1 MPGFFRAEFSM
12 VSRQG
17 GTGKAAAKLAYI
29 MRTDVADL
37 NTGEIKH
44 PASREDDFITG
55 GIVFPEHLS
64 EKARERWRDFSNLA
78 YDTEKAEKA
87 ANAQIFRQVIIGLE
101 RNLSPADREKAVL
114 EICREF
120 TKEGMYAAYAIHA
133 DKNDNGNFH
142 AHILLPV
149 RSFNENGVFA
159 AVKQKKVY
167 ANTLDEE
174 GNPSYDPEIPTTE
187 DYRIPVIDPDT
198 GEQKIEDKTGRRC
211 WKRVTIAPNPWDDR
225 SNVERWREMI
235 AASEN
240 RYLPL
245 EYKVD
250 HRSYERQGI
259 EREPKESVGMESY
272 KIQKRYETAI
282 STLSSREQQEWLMAI
297 YNNKGDTDQHYRDL
311 LNQRTTCKA
320 TNEYFG
326 RFHEYGSGSLNLEK
340 SLFHLSEILG
350 RIAKGLRGIREQRK
364 DQKTAERLSSVL
376 KRDLLIAHCYG
387 LTQVMELHFSQAQ
400 DFIINQCIKLLERK
414 KEQLLS
420 EKGVDIWEGIHEQ
433 FRNLKSLLTGDSG
446 APAGGRGRDTGKTE
460 NDQRIAEAE
469 RSAADALQKTA
480 EILAGLAEE
489 DTRSFIRKQQ
499 DEIAD
504 LGAGERAAAKERT
517 DRDAARKRPAASESK
532 TAGRTI

>member
-1 MPGFFRAEFSM
+1 M

-37 NTGEIKH
+37 YTGEVKY

-64 EKARERWRDFSNLA
+64 EKVRERWSDFSNLA
-78 YDTEKAEKA
+78 FDTEKAEKA

-114 EICREF
+114 DICREF
-120 TKEGMYAAYAIHA
+120 AKEGMYVAYAIHA

-149 RSFNENGVFA
+149 RSFDEDGSFA

-187 DYRIPVIDPDT
+187 DYRIPVIDSDT
-198 GEQKIEDKTGRRC
+198 GQQKIEDKTGRRC
-211 WKRVTIAPNPWDDR
+211 WKRVTIASNPWDDR
-225 SNVERWREMI
+225 NNVERWREMI

-240 RYLPL
+240 KYLPL
-245 EYKVD
+245 EYQVD

-272 KIQKRYETAI
+272 MIQKRYETAI
-282 STLSSREQQEWLMAI
+282 STLSSREQQEWLKAI
-297 YNNKGDTDQHYRDL
+297 YNNKEDTDQHYRNL
-311 LNQRTTCKA
+311 LNQRTMCKA

-340 SLFHLSEILG
+340 ILFHLAEILG
-350 RIAKGLRGIREQRK
+350 RIADGFRGIREQRK
-364 DQKTAERLSSVL
+364 NQKTAERLSSVL
-376 KRDLLIAHCYG
+376 RRDLLIAHCYG

-400 DFIINQCIKLLERK
+400 DFIINQCITLLERQR
-414 KEQLLS
+414 EQLLS
-420 EKGVDIWEGIHEQ
+420 KKGVDIWEGIYEQ
-433 FRNLKSLLTGDSG
+433 CGKLKSLLAGDPDATAGSG
-446 APAGGRGRDTGKTE
+446 NKDTGIPG
-460 NDQRIAEAE
+460 NDQCLAETE
-469 RSAADALQKTA
+469 QSAADALQKTA
-480 EILAGLAEE
+480 EILAGLAAD
-489 DTRSFIRKQQ
+489 DTGSFIRKRQ

-504 LGAGERAAAKERT
+504 LGAGETAAEKERT
-517 DRDAARKRPAASESK
+517 DRDAARKRPPASESK
-532 TAGRTI
+532 TAGRKI